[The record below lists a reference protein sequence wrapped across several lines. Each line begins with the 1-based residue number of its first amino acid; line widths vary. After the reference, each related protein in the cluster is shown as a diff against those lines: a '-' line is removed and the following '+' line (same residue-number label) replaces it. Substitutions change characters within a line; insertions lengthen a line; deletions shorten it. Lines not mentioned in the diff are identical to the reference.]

1 MCYFSNFSLDFLS
14 LKIRILSRILNYN
27 FMCSDDLEY
36 INEVT
41 KRLDIIWGEIMGAL
55 GRIHGG
61 VIRLN
66 VRLQWGDN
74 LLLKPLSHKAPALL

>member
-1 MCYFSNFSLDFLS
+1 MTFVFNKNMCYFSNFSLDFLS

-55 GRIHGG
+55 GKAHEG
-61 VIRLN
+61 VIR
-66 VRLQWGDN
+66 RN
-74 LLLKPLSHKAPALL
+74 L